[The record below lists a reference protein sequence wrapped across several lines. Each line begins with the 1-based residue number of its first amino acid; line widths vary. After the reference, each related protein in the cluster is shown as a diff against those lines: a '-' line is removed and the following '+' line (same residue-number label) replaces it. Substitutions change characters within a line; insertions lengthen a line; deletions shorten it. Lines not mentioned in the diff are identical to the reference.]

1 MPLLLVLAFVI
12 GVIPSRLALA
22 HSDASMFGGIP
33 HEHEAEAGDGVPA
46 AVHYPATLTLDP
58 RHVINLVI
66 KVNARITSL
75 NNLYVGRKVA
85 RGERLAEFESAE
97 LETVQATYLGLYN
110 NMDAVRDFS
119 VTGNEKMIDARMAL
133 QWRGMSEEDI
143 KRLEYRREPLKRIQI
158 KSPATGFIAS
168 MNVVNNQIL
177 NTGGQV
183 GQYTATGTTILS
195 IAEPSA
201 VVAEALVPADKARL
215 LKPGAR
221 ATVYVDDQ
229 RHGQVAVPAVV
240 EQVFAFVNPASQRQR
255 VRFKLAGNLPA
266 GTAFPVG
273 LQTSVSLGTSD
284 HGH

>member
-1 MPLLLVLAFVI
+1 
-12 GVIPSRLALA
+12 
-22 HSDASMFGGIP
+22 MFGGAP
-33 HEHEAEAGDGVPA
+33 HEHGAEEAEDAPV

-75 NNLYVGRKVA
+75 NNLYVGKKVA

-143 KRLEYRREPLKRIQI
+143 KRLENQRTPLKRVQI

-168 MNVVNNQIL
+168 LNVVNNQIL

-195 IAEPSA
+195 IAQPSA
-201 VVAEALVPADKARL
+201 VVAEALVPAAKARS
-215 LKPGAR
+215 LKPGGR
-221 ATVYVDDQ
+221 AMLYVDDQ
-229 RHGQVAVPAVV
+229 RRGRMAVPAVV

-255 VRFKLAGNLPA
+255 VRFTLAGNMP
-266 GTAFPVG
+266 GGMPFPVG
-273 LQTSVSLGTSD
+273 LQTSVSLGAPD